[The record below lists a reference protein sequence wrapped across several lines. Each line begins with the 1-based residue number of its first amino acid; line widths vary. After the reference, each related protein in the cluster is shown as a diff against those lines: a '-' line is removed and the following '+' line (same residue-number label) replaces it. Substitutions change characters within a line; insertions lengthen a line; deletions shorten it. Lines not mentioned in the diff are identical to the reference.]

1 MPSRPPAQPV
11 VARADTEAEQL
22 FYTIMMQPVEDPTL
36 YHQLRDAAPALL
48 TGDGTLVLSRH
59 ADCNAALRDRSLGK
73 GDEWLK
79 LQLKDVSKDDLRGV
93 MELMQR
99 SMILTNPPDHT
110 RLRRIVASAFTGRH
124 VEALRDGVTRRVDGL
139 LDRLAARPGADLM
152 TELAMPLPVS
162 TIGDLLGIPEADRAD
177 LVPVIHELGL
187 LMEPASGPAEINR
200 GVAAQTHLASYLGG
214 LIAEKRQRPQD
225 DLLSRLANTSA
236 DALDETEVIATA
248 LLLFGAGNT
257 PTANLIGNGLDA
269 LLRFPEQRLRLT
281 EDPALLPSAVEEM
294 LRFDSPSQFDVFTV
308 LEPHSFA
315 GAELRPGQGVMMM
328 LGAAN
333 HDPERFDD
341 PDAFDVARKENGHLS
356 FAAAS
361 TTAWARTWPA
371 CRPRWCSAGCWPAS
385 RSWSPPPPRCAIR
398 AWGTGAST
406 ASRSTWRAEPA
417 HPDGPPPRSGA
428 ARPAGQPSPVTPSH
442 TTRVRTPYRAE
453 P

>member
-1 MPSRPPAQPV
+1 
-11 VARADTEAEQL
+11 
-22 FYTIMMQPVEDPTL
+22 
-36 YHQLRDAAPALL
+36 
-48 TGDGTLVLSRH
+48 
-59 ADCNAALRDRSLGK
+59 
-73 GDEWLK
+73 
-79 LQLKDVSKDDLRGV
+79 
-93 MELMQR
+93 MELMQH
-99 SMILTNPPDHT
+99 SMILTNPPQHT
-110 RLRRIVASAFTGRH
+110 RLRRIVSSAFTGRH
-124 VEALRDGVTRRVDGL
+124 VEALREGVTRRVDGL

-162 TIGDLLGIPEADRAD
+162 TIGDLLGIPEADRAE

-187 LMEPASGPAEINR
+187 LMEPAAGPAEINR

-225 DLLSRLANTSA
+225 DLLSRLATTSV

-269 LLRFPEQRLRLT
+269 LFRFPESRRRLT

-315 GAELRPGQGVMMM
+315 GTELKPGQGVMMM

-356 FAAAS
+356 FAAGIHHCLGAHL
-361 TTAWARTWPA
+361 ARLQAEVVFGRLLARFPKL
-371 CRPRWCSAGCWPAS
+371 
-385 RSWSPPPPRCAIR
+385 
-398 AWGTGAST
+398 
-406 ASRSTWRAEPA
+406 EPA
-417 HPDGPPPRSGA
+417 APAVRHPGLGNRGFD
-428 ARPAGQPSPVTPSH
+428 
-442 TTRVRTPYRAE
+442 RVPINLLG
-453 P
+453 

>member
-1 MPSRPPAQPV
+1 MAGRPPAEPV
-11 VARADTEAEQL
+11 VARADAEAEQL
-22 FYTIMMQPVEDPTL
+22 FYTIMMQPVEDPYPL
-36 YHQLRDAAPALL
+36 YHQLRDTAPALL

-59 ADCNAALRDRSLGK
+59 SDCNAALRNRSLGK

-93 MELMQR
+93 MELMQQ
-99 SMILTNPPDHT
+99 SMILTNPPQHT
-110 RLRRIVASAFTGRH
+110 RLRRIVSSAFTGRH

-139 LDRLAARPGADLM
+139 LDRLAQRPGADLM

-162 TIGDLLGIPEADRAD
+162 TIGDLLGIPEADRAE

-200 GVAAQTHLASYLGG
+200 GVAAQTHLATYLGG
-214 LIAEKRQRPQD
+214 LIAERQQRPQD
-225 DLLSRLANTSA
+225 DLLSRLASTSD
-236 DALDETEVIATA
+236 DALDRTETIATA

-269 LLRFPEQRLRLT
+269 LFRFPESRRRLT
-281 EDPALLPSAVEEM
+281 EDPGLLPSAVDEM

-315 GAELRPGQGVMMM
+315 GTDLKPGQGVMMM

-333 HDPERFDD
+333 HDLERFDD

-356 FAAAS
+356 FAAGIHHCLGAHL
-361 TTAWARTWPA
+361 ARLQAEVVFGRLLARFPK
-371 CRPRWCSAGCWPAS
+371 
-385 RSWSPPPPRCAIR
+385 
-398 AWGTGAST
+398 
-406 ASRSTWRAEPA
+406 AEPA
-417 HPDGPPPRSGA
+417 AAAVRHPGLGNRGFDSIPVNLA
-428 ARPAGQPSPVTPSH
+428 A
-442 TTRVRTPYRAE
+442 
-453 P
+453 

>member
-22 FYTIMMQPVEDPTL
+22 FYTIMMQPVEDPYPL

-356 FAAAS
+356 FAAGIHHCLGAHL
-361 TTAWARTWPA
+361 ARLQAEVVFGRLLARFPKL
-371 CRPRWCSAGCWPAS
+371 
-385 RSWSPPPPRCAIR
+385 
-398 AWGTGAST
+398 
-406 ASRSTWRAEPA
+406 EPA
-417 HPDGPPPRSGA
+417 APAVRHPGLGNRGFDSIPINL
-428 ARPAGQPSPVTPSH
+428 AG
-442 TTRVRTPYRAE
+442 
-453 P
+453 